1 MQILIMFQWVVIS
14 IAVIPNLILGLKR
27 GALKSVYF
35 FVINIMLAFFILAI
49 ISDLSLYS
57 LFKPEEIIKTINET
71 NLLDSLEFDFSSID
85 YLVTL
90 GDIFYK
96 LIVFFTLFFNITST
110 IMFLFKAFCKSNA
123 SLILFNFPTGT
134 PYKSNCDS
142 QKLDFFFIKTF
153 SSMAFNFLTF
163 LSLKSF
169 VLNEFSFNKFSELV
183 AWHSF
188 SNNPSFPAAM
198 AI

>member
-71 NLLDSLEFDFSSID
+71 NLLDIYYLIKKSI
-85 YLVTL
+85 
-90 GDIFYK
+90 
-96 LIVFFTLFFNITST
+96 N
-110 IMFLFKAFCKSNA
+110 
-123 SLILFNFPTGT
+123 
-134 PYKSNCDS
+134 
-142 QKLDFFFIKTF
+142 
-153 SSMAFNFLTF
+153 
-163 LSLKSF
+163 
-169 VLNEFSFNKFSELV
+169 
-183 AWHSF
+183 
-188 SNNPSFPAAM
+188 
-198 AI
+198 